1 MIKTLSII
9 AISCFIALGLSS
21 TALHQVKK
29 DGIDTLVF
37 LLGEWESQSVNHESG
52 ETAEG
57 RSIITRILKGNWM
70 KWEFSGQ
77 TSAGQVYVLTLITY
91 QPDRQKYAF
100 YSFNNFD
107 SDPLPH
113 FGTWIEKNTLRLTI
127 NEGDQN
133 TQVDFILRENGGFD
147 QIHSS
152 VSSTGEAKVRLT
164 TRYRKIDKR

>member
-1 MIKTLSII
+1 MV
-9 AISCFIALGLSS
+9 SCFITLGLSS
-21 TALHQVKK
+21 TALHQEKK
-29 DGIDTLVF
+29 EGIDTLEF
-37 LLGEWESQSVNHESG
+37 LLGEWESQSINHESG

-57 RSIITRILKGNWM
+57 RSTITWILKGNWM

-77 TSAGQVYVLTLITY
+77 TSAGPVQVLTLITY

-113 FGTWIEKNTLRLTI
+113 FGNWIEKKTLRLTI
-127 NEGDQN
+127 IEGDQN
-133 TQVDFILRENGGFD
+133 TQIDFILRENGGFD
-147 QIHSS
+147 QTHSS
-152 VSSTGEAKVRLT
+152 VSSTGEVKVRLT